1 MLGRRSH
8 GWKGLLV
15 MGVVGW
21 TAPLSAQTPRL
32 NDTIWEGKLQV
43 KIPEVARYVYGVKE
57 SSMKGVQ
64 LVNLPVEIWFPSE
77 TTFSVI
83 YVLNPAHEI
92 KNGQR
97 VGHKYFWAIGEL
109 VPPSA
114 ETRAKFFGEG
124 LVDKARKTLLGK
136 FGADVRYPAPD
147 AIANARYSY
156 KKNKSIE
163 TLTITGMAS
172 ILYQREDSEHARYLL
187 DPRPA
192 TVTCTGVFTK
202 TGRQVSVERLKTG
215 EEGFGEKDRIAR
227 LSSSSTLLGP
237 AP

>member
-1 MLGRRSH
+1 MIPDFRLLLGL
-8 GWKGLLV
+8 GLMIWAGSV
-15 MGVVGW
+15 
-21 TAPLSAQTPRL
+21 SAQTPRL
-32 NDTIWEGKLQV
+32 HDSIWEGKLQV
-43 KIPEVARYVYGVKE
+43 KIPELVRYVYGVRE

-64 LVNLPVEIWFPSE
+64 LGTLPGEIWFPSE

-83 YVLNPAHEI
+83 YVLNPPYETN
-92 KNGQR
+92 NGQR

-114 ETRAKFFGEG
+114 ETQAKFFGEG
-124 LVDKARKTLLGK
+124 LVDKAKKTLLGK

-147 AIANARYSY
+147 AMANARYTY
-156 KKNKSIE
+156 KKNKSSE

-172 ILYQREDSEHARYLL
+172 ILHQRVDPEHVRYLL
-187 DPRPA
+187 NPRPA
-192 TVTCTGVFTK
+192 TVTYTGVFTK
-202 TGRQVSVERLKTG
+202 TGRLVSVERLKTG

-227 LSSSSTLLGP
+227 LTSSSRLLG

>member
-1 MLGRRSH
+1 MGTP
-8 GWKGLLV
+8 GILL
-15 MGVVGW
+15 
-21 TAPLSAQTPRL
+21 LSLLAEVSWGYAQAGAL
-32 NDTIWEGKLQV
+32 ADTIWEGGLAV
-43 KIPEVARYVYGVKE
+43 KIPEVARYVYGMKE
-57 SSMKGVQ
+57 SSMKAVQ

-156 KKNKSIE
+156 KKSKSIE

-172 ILYQREDSEHARYLL
+172 ILHQREDSEHARYLL